1 VSTSSS
7 HDVYTLNISVGNG
20 LAGQFNAQL
29 IFDSYSGI
37 DDAFVLDIATTLQ
50 AKSWP
55 TGTTF
60 QLQKD
65 TLSDI
70 DYQVDFSVT
79 PLAFT

>member
-1 VSTSSS
+1 MSTSSS
-7 HDVYTLNISVGNG
+7 HDVYTLNISIGNG
-20 LAGQFNAQL
+20 LAGVFGVQMV
-29 IFDSYSGI
+29 FDSYSGI
-37 DDAFVLDIATTLQ
+37 DDAFVLDIAATLQ

-65 TLSDI
+65 TVTDV